1 MDENALLR
9 TVLTYVTKTLTKYFI
24 EKHVM
29 TTHQFLGYMVYKK
42 ELMLYIIS
50 ITNSKTRCLKFGN
63 RRIKY
68 IQNLLNQ
75 EVKQSYNDILLTE
88 EQAKLLYT
96 LFKLQGY

>member
-9 TVLTYVTKTLTKYFI
+9 TVLTYVAKALTKYFI

-29 TTHQFLGYMVYKK
+29 TIHQFLSYMICKN
-42 ELMLYIIS
+42 ELRLYVIS
-50 ITNSKTRCLKFGN
+50 ITNSKTRCPKFGN
-63 RRIKY
+63 RRIKH
-68 IQNLLNQ
+68 IQSLLNQ

>member
-1 MDENALLR
+1 MNENVSIIIAYVAKAL
-9 TVLTYVTKTLTKYFI
+9 TEYFI

-29 TTHQFLGYMVYKK
+29 ATHQFLSYMICKN
-42 ELMLYIIS
+42 ELRLYIIS
-50 ITNSKTRCLKFGN
+50 ITNSKTRCLKFGD